1 MPGGA
6 PAEGVRPF
14 VLVVLDG
21 WGFSADPVGNAIL
34 QADTPHMEALM
45 QRWPTTLVA
54 ASGEAVGLPRGQ
66 QGNSEVGHLTIGAGR
81 VIYQPLSR
89 INRAIA
95 DGSFFQNPVL
105 GAAVDRA
112 RDSGASLQLLGLV
125 SPGGVHSHMDHAA
138 ALAELA
144 RRRGLERVFVHA
156 FTDGRDEPPM
166 SGAGYM
172 SAFVEELQNVGAGR
186 VVSVSGRYYAMDRD
200 RRWDRTQRAYDVIVG
215 GGGPE
220 AADPVDYIEAQY
232 AAGVGDEFVPPASIA
247 TAGAP
252 PVRIEDG
259 DSIVFFNFRPDR
271 ARQLSHAIVD
281 RDFAAFE
288 RARVVEKVGFV
299 SMTEYERN
307 LPVRIAFPA
316 EDVRH
321 TLSEVIAERRLR
333 QFHVAETEKYAHV
346 TYFIN
351 GGRERAFAG
360 EERLLVPSPRVATY
374 DAVPEMSAAAVT
386 EAVVSH
392 VENGND
398 ALVVVNYANADMV
411 GHTGDLDA
419 TIRAVEVVDQA
430 VGRVV
435 AAALAC
441 EGAVLI
447 TADHGNAEQ
456 KVDLHSGAPLTAHT
470 TNPVPVILCGTDA
483 TRLRDGGG
491 LRDVAPTVL
500 EAIGIPAPEVMTGRS
515 LIQSHQSPERQRPA

>member
-21 WGFSADPVGNAIL
+21 WGFSANPVGNAIL

-89 INRAIA
+89 INRAIG

-105 GAAVDRA
+105 GAAIDRA
-112 RDSGASLQLLGLV
+112 RDSGAALQLLGLV
-125 SPGGVHSHMDHAA
+125 SPGGVHSHMDHAV

-144 RRRGLERVFVHA
+144 RRRGLDRVFVHA

-172 SAFVEELQNVGAGR
+172 SAFIEELDNVGAGR

-200 RRWDRTQRAYDVIVG
+200 RRWDRTQRAYDVIAG
-215 GGGPE
+215 GDGPE
-220 AADPVDYIEAQY
+220 AADAVEYMEAQY

-247 TAGAP
+247 GTNGSR
-252 PVRIEDG
+252 VRIEDG

-271 ARQLSHAIVD
+271 ARQLTHAIVD

-288 RARVVEKVGFV
+288 RSRVLERVGFV
-299 SMTEYERN
+299 SMTEYERS

-316 EDVRH
+316 EDVRN
-321 TLSEVIAERRLR
+321 TLSEVIAERGLR
-333 QFHVAETEKYAHV
+333 QFHVSETEKYAHV

-351 GGRERAFAG
+351 GGRERAFPG

-374 DAVPEMSAAAVT
+374 DTVPEMSAAAIT

-392 VENGND
+392 VERGDD

-419 TIRAVEVVDQA
+419 TIRAVEFVDHA

-435 AAALAC
+435 AAALGR

-456 KVDLHSGAPLTAHT
+456 KIDLRSGTPLTAHT
-470 TNPVPVILCGTDA
+470 TSPVPVILCGTA
-483 TRLRDGGG
+483 AARLRDGGG

-500 EAIGIPAPEVMTGRS
+500 DAMGLTAPEEMTGRS
-515 LIQSHQSPERQRPA
+515 LIQSREAPEGKRPV